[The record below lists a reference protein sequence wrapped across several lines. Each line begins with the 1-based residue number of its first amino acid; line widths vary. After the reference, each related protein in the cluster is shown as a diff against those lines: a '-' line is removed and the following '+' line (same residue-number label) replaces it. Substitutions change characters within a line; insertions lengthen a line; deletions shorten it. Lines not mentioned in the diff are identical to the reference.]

1 MPKRSKKAK
10 NVPSLRKSHRK
21 RAPPTASYSL
31 DQANTLQK
39 QQGLLVQWREARLAG
54 PDGIT
59 QEEALVTKLFRTIFY
74 QDARPIQVKAI
85 HHILFERKDCILT
98 ARTGLGKSRPL
109 QAVSIMLPN
118 TITLIIIPLDKIGRE
133 QAAKLER
140 VNQNIAQLDPK
151 SAKRGH
157 SRTTSTP
164 STRLVR
170 PLFLNS
176 STSDQ
181 DPRVWDKIRELEYTH
196 ILLSPEQAISKG
208 MLEILL
214 NPGFQERV
222 AMVAVDEAHLVRR
235 WGEEFRVSYAQL
247 TTLRLRLGQSEFAH
261 PWIAC
266 TATLDPDSFQ
276 KLRIGCAFQPDVK
289 RLRASVDRPEIAYC
303 FMPLT
308 PKSFTKFT
316 DLAFV
321 IQPAKGK
328 GNGIQA
334 LQHIPKTV
342 IFIDSRSKIR
352 TVAKLIRRW
361 LQLRHLQVTI
371 RELNQTVRWYHS
383 TVGEKEQD
391 NIYSSF
397 AQPSSFI
404 RIVVATESLGMGV
417 DLDDIEVVVQYGF
430 PINQDLETVMQRFGR
445 AARGPSRSGKAILLY
460 EKTRVLKAQQMLPP
474 SQLEETDDPL
484 VAEDD
489 LRPVAS
495 GSRGDEDYPAPTN
508 VVESI
513 ESEVQVDARAQSQTL
528 VAKDNLTQK
537 SKKQGKEVQAILV
550 DIIRA
555 VNSSR
560 CARQLILAEYEE
572 DQAEF
577 ECVPRPAKELCCNGC
592 NHQLF
597 RLETPPEEPNP
608 LQHDPLRNSHPW
620 ERACF
625 SFLTDWSKQKA
636 AIAFQTIGWHPD
648 ADAFLSQWHLKYLCS
663 RLNTWKSVEQLRD
676 VLAANTAD
684 HPAYT
689 WDWLDQYGQELIDQK
704 PLAVAFAQSQVGVR
718 NKNIRAARDARAR
731 SKTTSRSRSASE
743 GRLPSIPPLLQGE
756 QLSQE
761 FLRRR
766 TGSASSEEH
775 RSHTPLQDDSQATGN
790 LENTPKTPFCDSGFG
805 SSFSSSF
812 GALDGIATLVE
823 SPYISRQPAQRS
835 SLYDNSVFG
844 AWPLSS
850 SAPQLS
856 MSQPL
861 PSSPM
866 HKPLSEVQPNQQ
878 SLERTKTQ
886 QIGKKRPSVE
896 PRRSL
901 KRHQM

>member
-1 MPKRSKKAK
+1 MPTRSKKAK
-10 NVPSLRKSHRK
+10 NLPSSRRSRLKLVPPIASH
-21 RAPPTASYSL
+21 SL
-31 DQANTLQK
+31 DQANTLRK
-39 QQGLLVQWREARLAG
+39 QQELLVRWREARLVG
-54 PDGIT
+54 LDGIS
-59 QEEALVTKLFRTIFY
+59 QEEALVTKLFRTIFH

-109 QAVSIMLPN
+109 QAVSIMLPD
-118 TITLIIIPLDKIGRE
+118 TITLIIVPLDKIGEE

-140 VNQNIAQLDPK
+140 VNQNIAQLNPK
-151 SAKRGH
+151 SAKRE
-157 SRTTSTP
+157 P
-164 STRLVR
+164 STQLVR

-176 STSDQ
+176 STADQ
-181 DPRVWDKIRELEYTH
+181 DPEVWKKIRKLEYTH
-196 ILLSPEQAISKG
+196 ILLSPEQAIGKG
-208 MLEILL
+208 MLEVLL
-214 NPGFQERV
+214 NPGFQKRV

-266 TATLDPDSFQ
+266 TATLDPDSFK
-276 KLRIGCAFQPDVK
+276 KLQIGCAFQPDVK

-308 PKSFTKFT
+308 PKSLTKFT

-328 GNGIQA
+328 GDGIQA
-334 LQHIPKTV
+334 LQHIPKTI

-361 LQLRHLQVTI
+361 LQLRHPQLST
-371 RELNQTVRWYHS
+371 RDLNHAVRWYHS
-383 TVGEKEQD
+383 TVGKKEQN

-397 AQPSSFI
+397 QQPGSLT

-430 PINQDLETVMQRFGR
+430 PINQDLETVIQRFGR
-445 AARGPSRSGKAILLY
+445 AARGPGRLGKAILLY

-474 SQLEETDDPL
+474 SQFEEMDDPL

-489 LRPVAS
+489 LRPIAS
-495 GSRGDEDYPAPTN
+495 NSRGDEDYPAPTD

-513 ESEVQVDARAQSQTL
+513 ESEAQVNAGSQSQTL
-528 VAKDNLTQK
+528 VIKDNPTQK
-537 SKKQGKEVQAILV
+537 SKKKGKEVQAILV
-550 DIIRA
+550 NIIRA
-555 VNSSR
+555 VNSGR

-597 RLETPPEEPNP
+597 QLELPPEEPDP
-608 LQHDPLRNSHPW
+608 LRHDPLQNSYHW
-620 ERACF
+620 ARACF
-625 SFLTDWSKQKA
+625 SFLADWSKQKA
-636 AIAFQTIGWHPD
+636 AITLDTSTWLPD
-648 ADAFLSQWHLKYLCS
+648 ADAFLSQWHLKYLCI
-663 RLNTWKSVEQLRD
+663 RLNTWTTVEQLRK
-676 VLAANTAD
+676 VLAANTTD

-689 WDWLDQYGQELIDQK
+689 WDWLDQYGQELINQK
-704 PLAVAFAQSQVGVR
+704 PLAVAFAQTQVSVR
-718 NKNIRAARDARAR
+718 SNSLRAAKDARAR
-731 SKTTSRSRSASE
+731 SKTTSRSRSVSE

-756 QLSQE
+756 GLSQE
-761 FLRRR
+761 FQRRR
-766 TGSASSEEH
+766 LGSASSKE
-775 RSHTPLQDDSQATGN
+775 RRTQTPLQDEP
-790 LENTPKTPFCDSGFG
+790 LETNDLRSTPATPFYDSGFG

-812 GALDGIATLVE
+812 GTSGAIATPLK
-823 SPYISRQPAQRS
+823 SPYVSRQPVQRS
-835 SLYDNSVFG
+835 SMYNDSVYG
-844 AWPLSS
+844 VWPLSS

-861 PSSPM
+861 PSSPIR
-866 HKPLSEVQPNQQ
+866 KPLSEVQPNQQ
-878 SLERTKTQ
+878 SLERIKTQ
-886 QIGKKRPSVE
+886 QTGKRQPSVE
-896 PRRSL
+896 PRRFS
-901 KRHQM
+901 KRHQMEH

>member
-1 MPKRSKKAK
+1 
-10 NVPSLRKSHRK
+10 
-21 RAPPTASYSL
+21 
-31 DQANTLQK
+31 
-39 QQGLLVQWREARLAG
+39 
-54 PDGIT
+54 
-59 QEEALVTKLFRTIFY
+59 
-74 QDARPIQVKAI
+74 
-85 HHILFERKDCILT
+85 
-98 ARTGLGKSRPL
+98 
-109 QAVSIMLPN
+109 MLPD

-133 QAAKLER
+133 QVAKLGR
-140 VNQNIAQLDPK
+140 VNQIIAQLDPK

-164 STRLVR
+164 SRPQVR

-181 DPRVWDKIRELEYTH
+181 DPKVWKKIRELEYTH

-214 NPGFQERV
+214 DPGFQEQV

-276 KLRIGCAFQPDVK
+276 KLRIGCAFQPDVT

-303 FMPLT
+303 FVSLT
-308 PKSFTKFT
+308 PKAFTKFT

-328 GNGIQA
+328 GNRVQA
-334 LQHIPKTV
+334 FQHIPKTV

-352 TVAKLIRRW
+352 TVTKLIRRW
-361 LQLRHLQVTI
+361 LQLRHPQATT
-371 RELNQTVRWYHS
+371 RDLNQAVRWYHS

-391 NIYSSF
+391 RIYSSF
-397 AQPSSFI
+397 AEPSSST

-445 AARGPSRSGKAILLY
+445 AARGPNRSGKAILLY

-474 SQLEETDDPL
+474 SQFEELDDLL
-484 VAEDD
+484 VAEDE
-489 LRPVAS
+489 LRPIAS
-495 GSRGDEDYPAPTN
+495 GSRGDEDYPAPAN

-513 ESEVQVDARAQSQTL
+513 ESEAQVDARAQSQTL
-528 VAKDNLTQK
+528 VAKGNQVYK
-537 SKKQGKEVQAILV
+537 SKKEGKEVQAILV

-555 VNSSR
+555 VDSGR

-597 RLETPPEEPNP
+597 CLQLPPEEPNP
-608 LQHDPLRNSHPW
+608 LRHDPLQKSHPW
-620 ERACF
+620 ERAYF
-625 SFLTDWSKQKA
+625 SFLTDWCKQKA
-636 AIAFQTIGWHPD
+636 AIAFQTVRWRPD

-663 RLNTWKSVEQLRD
+663 RFNTWKSVEQLRD
-676 VLAANTAD
+676 VLAVDTTD
-684 HPAYT
+684 HPAYA
-689 WDWLDQYGQELIDQK
+689 WKWLDQYGLELINQR

-718 NKNIRAARDARAR
+718 SKNTRAARDARAR
-731 SKTTSRSRSASE
+731 SKTTSRSRSVSE
-743 GRLPSIPPLLQGE
+743 GRLPNIPPLLEGQ

-775 RSHTPLQDDSQATGN
+775 RSHTPLQDDSQATDKLG
-790 LENTPKTPFCDSGFG
+790 NTPQTPFYDSGLG

-812 GALDGIATLVE
+812 GASDGIATPVE
-823 SPYISRQPAQRS
+823 SPYIPRRLVQRS
-835 SLYDNSVFG
+835 SLYDDSIFN
-844 AWPLSS
+844 AWPSS

-861 PSSPM
+861 PSSPIR
-866 HKPLSEVQPNQQ
+866 KPLSEVQPNQQ

-886 QIGKKRPSVE
+886 QTGKRRPSVE
-896 PRRSL
+896 PRRSS
-901 KRHQM
+901 KRHQMEH